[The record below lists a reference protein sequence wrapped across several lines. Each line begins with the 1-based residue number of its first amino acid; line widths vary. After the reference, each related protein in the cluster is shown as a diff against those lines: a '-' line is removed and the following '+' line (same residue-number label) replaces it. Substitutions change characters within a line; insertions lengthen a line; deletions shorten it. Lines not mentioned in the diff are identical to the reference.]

1 MRIEPPSQDPNKP
14 VFATEPG
21 AAASPAAAPIVT
33 PPGPSTST
41 TSTSAASQ
49 QARLQDS
56 MKKRG
61 PASPRLDR
69 NVVALFYAIDGL
81 RSSEAP
87 YALQFVAA
95 AAGSGTT
102 TVARE
107 FCMAAAMEYRKPV
120 LLLDCAAGE
129 GPSITG
135 ALAAGGQAWEAAQ
148 PAADIPFLY
157 SARLAGGQN
166 PLLALDSQD
175 MRDLL
180 ALLKQRFAAV
190 VLDCA
195 AAAVESDSLALSRYC
210 DGTVIVVRAEHGRR
224 EAVRWAR
231 DGVQRFGGKVLGT
244 VLNRRRK
251 YLPEW
256 LYRWV

>member
-1 MRIEPPSQDPNKP
+1 MRVDPPSQDLRVP
-14 VFATEPG
+14 VFSADAGG
-21 AAASPAAAPIVT
+21 AARPAAAPART
-33 PPGPSTST
+33 PPNPSPSTPAP
-41 TSTSAASQ
+41 SAASLE
-49 QARLQDS
+49 AKLQGS
-56 MKKRG
+56 MKQRG
-61 PASPRLDR
+61 PVAPRLDA

-81 RSSEAP
+81 RGSDAA
-87 YALQFVAA
+87 YALQFVSA
-95 AAGSGTT
+95 AAGAGTS

-107 FCMAAAMEYRKPV
+107 FCMAAGMEYRKPV
-120 LLLDCAAGE
+120 LLLDCAAGD
-129 GPSITG
+129 GPSITSV
-135 ALAAGGQAWEAAQ
+135 LAAGGQAWDAASAV
-148 PAADIPFLY
+148 PDMPFMY
-157 SARLAGGQN
+157 SARLASGQN

-175 MRDLL
+175 MHDLL

-251 YLPEW
+251 YLPAW